1 MIKLGVRDRSLMER
15 EDCECYTSQMEYDR
29 GEINSFLQG
38 GKLLGRRTMALKSQ
52 NSTQQKH
59 TGIFIKWVSLCSR
72 GRGIRRRYGCF
83 SLFEVKKKKN
93 KDITEGC
100 IVFNERTDSLRAGA
114 AKEFL
119 CSLFKSKIQVWQCVG
134 ALESSQTKSHR
145 ACERL

>member
-1 MIKLGVRDRSLMER
+1 MER
-15 EDCECYTSQMEYDR
+15 KDCECYTSQMEYDR

-72 GRGIRRRYGCF
+72 GAESGDVMDVSHF
-83 SLFEVKKKKN
+83 SKVKKKN

-100 IVFNERTDSLRAGA
+100 IVFNERTDSLQAGA

-119 CSLFKSKIQVWQCVG
+119 CSLFKSKIQVWQCIG